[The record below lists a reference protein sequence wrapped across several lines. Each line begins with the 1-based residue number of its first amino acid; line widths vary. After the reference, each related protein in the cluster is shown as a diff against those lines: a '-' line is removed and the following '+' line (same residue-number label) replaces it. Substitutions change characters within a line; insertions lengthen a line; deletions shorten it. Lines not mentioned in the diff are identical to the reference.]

1 MPRANL
7 SRAAVVDAAARLAD
21 RDGAAA
27 VTVSSVAREVGV
39 KPASLY
45 EHVAG
50 LSALLDGAHVL
61 ALGELAAAVANAVA
75 GLAGADA
82 LRAFAD
88 AHRAYATAHPGRWE
102 LLQRVASPSTVASS
116 EAARVGSLTLATLR
130 GYPMPDD
137 QRVHAARFVGATI
150 NGYLALTRND
160 AFSHRAEPTGA
171 SWRAAVD
178 ALDRALS
185 TWPTER
191 IHPSDPENTA

>member
-27 VTVSSVAREVGV
+27 VSMSSVAREVGV

-45 EHVAG
+45 EHVDG

-61 ALGELAAAVANAVA
+61 ALGELAAAVADAVA

-102 LLQRVASPSTVASS
+102 LLQRVARPSTLASP

-130 GYPMPDD
+130 GYPVPDD
-137 QRVHAARFVGATI
+137 QRVHAVRLVSSTI

-160 AFSHRAEPTGA
+160 AFSHRAEPTDV
-171 SWRAAVD
+171 SWRAVVD
-178 ALDRALS
+178 ALDRALT
-185 TWPTER
+185 TWPAEH
-191 IHPSDPENTA
+191 IPPSDPENTA